1 MRNNDIEKA
10 RWYIPTWFAASSSN
24 VRKDL
29 AIKLVIHPDNT
40 KQDEII
46 GKSLKLQNINF
57 S

>member
-1 MRNNDIEKA
+1 MGNNDIEKA

-29 AIKLVIHPDNT
+29 AIKLVTLSDNT

-57 S
+57 L